1 MKCISCGH
9 HLVFAWCQ
17 MLQKPFMLPPV
28 NLQPPK
34 PIAVGDNLASN
45 LKQWKKVWQRY
56 EISAKKDDV
65 VRLSILLSVIG
76 EDAVKAFDTFV
87 WKESQKED
95 TAKDVNQICWILR
108 TPHSDYSRTLFN
120 DRKQEGGES
129 ISEFIYVTTLC
140 VIVKS
145 CAHDEITPGE
155 IVSDRFALGVRDEK
169 IRE

>member
-9 HLVFAWCQ
+9 HLVFAWCL

-34 PIAVGDNLASN
+34 PIAVGDNQASN

-56 EISAKKDDV
+56 EISAKEDDV

-76 EDAVKAFDTFV
+76 ED
-87 WKESQKED
+87 
-95 TAKDVNQICWILR
+95 TAKDVNRICWILR

-129 ISEFIYVTTLC
+129 ISAFIYVTTLC

-145 CAHDEITPGE
+145 CAHDGITPGE

-169 IRE
+169 IRELDE